1 MINNGVTKISL
12 FKTNLNIK
20 STNNDLKNSIKYLS
34 ILLVKKNA

>member
-1 MINNGVTKISL
+1 MINNGVTIISF